1 MIVRPAVAGDAAT
14 ILGLYAEL
22 DEVHRRMHPELYSSP
37 LPIRSVAWLEG
48 KLLEPH
54 TTFLVA
60 DAGSE
65 GSAANVVGFAQLVE
79 VHTPQ
84 GLPLRARRFCLLDAL
99 AVTEGFRRRGAGK
112 ALLAAAETW
121 ARERSLESV
130 EVTVWSFNGGAL
142 ELYHAD
148 GFSPLRQ
155 YLRKP
160 L

>member
-22 DEVHRRMHPELYSSP
+22 DELHRRKHPELYSSP
-37 LPIRSVAWLEG
+37 LPVRTVAWLEG

-60 DAGSE
+60 DAGS
-65 GSAANVVGFAQLVE
+65 AANVIGFAQLVE
-79 VHTPQ
+79 IHTPQ

-112 ALLAAAETW
+112 ALLAAAEAW

-130 EVTVWSFNGGAL
+130 EVTVWSFNDAAL
-142 ELYHAD
+142 ELYRAD